1 MDKIG
6 ITLVFVFIAF
16 CGWQIFNRNKENKIP
31 YWFDKIGGLFW
42 ILLGVGGAIMMIIK
56 FLTNQ

>member
-6 ITLVFVFIAF
+6 ITLVFVFMAI
-16 CGWQIFNRNKENKIP
+16 CGGQIFNRNKEKNIP

-56 FLTNQ
+56 IFTN